1 MKVVA
6 VYSWARDV
14 GSALVHADGTVT
26 WRSTKTAPG
35 EDDHAVLAVARALA
49 EAGQGEAVGLMLGEG
64 DASWALAR
72 GLGATVRVADAPALE
87 DESATAAVLAAAVE
101 RIGGVDVVVVADS
114 EEHPV
119 VGVALAARLGRPV
132 LAGVLSAT
140 LVDGRVEARRRTGAG
155 EETVAVPVPAVLV
168 VAAEGSEPRAPGMK
182 ELLAA
187 RKRPVEVVP
196 CAELGVTVADVE
208 VRSATVPEVTG
219 ARLFEGDPTTAA
231 RELVAALR
239 SEGVL

>member
-14 GSALVHADGTVT
+14 GSALVHADGTLT

-49 EAGQGEAVGLMLGEG
+49 EAGEGEAVGLMLGEG

-72 GLGATVRVADAPALE
+72 GLGRAVRIADAPALT
-87 DESATAAVLAAAVE
+87 DESATAAVLAAAIAHV
-101 RIGGVDVVVVADS
+101 GDVDVVVVADA
-114 EEHPV
+114 EEHPA

-140 LVDGRVEARRRTGAG
+140 LVDGRVQARRRSGAG
-155 EETVAVPVPAVLV
+155 EETVELTTPAVLV
-168 VAAEGSEPRAPGMK
+168 VAAEGTEPRAPGMK
-182 ELLAA
+182 EMLAA

-196 CAELGVTVADVE
+196 FAELAVAPVDVA
-208 VRSATVPEVTG
+208 VRATAVPEVTG